1 MVPAI
6 HVPGAVSEQTRH
18 RAGTMLFPS
27 ASLVAL
33 RPALSA
39 LLSRHGARCPWR
51 SLPLLTRRCLF
62 AALLCSLGR
71 VLSWS
76 LSTAGPAA
84 LPPASPAS
92 PPRPPTAVP
101 LANPGH
107 PACRTAAREWVPAAL
122 PQRWRLRAQAQPDE
136 NAGVLRAR
144 ALNLS
149 LTHTDTHTHTTHN
162 TLSASS
168 FASL

>member
-6 HVPGAVSEQTRH
+6 HAPARFQSRHIAPG
-18 RAGTMLFPS
+18 PCC
-27 ASLVAL
+27 SLPRL
-33 RPALSA
+33 WWLSA
-39 LLSRHGARCPWR
+39 RHSLPYPLATVLAAPGARCHSSP
-51 SLPLLTRRCLF
+51 RRCLF

-76 LSTAGPAA
+76 LSTTGPAA